1 MAWKGVHVSKPARLS
16 YKDKQLVAA
25 QDEGTVTMPLEDV
38 AWVVLDSNHSTLTA
52 SLVSACMELG
62 VVIVFTD
69 ERHTPSGLA
78 LSFHRHHR
86 QARVAAMQLALT
98 QPVKKRLWQSLVIAK
113 IENQAANLA
122 SLGKSSE
129 AVKAMTKLVVSGDPD
144 NVEARAAREYWS
156 ALFDNFTRGNEMD
169 LRNKMLNYG
178 YAVVRAAIARAL
190 VANGLLPCFGI
201 HHESDANAFNLAD
214 DLFEPFRPLVDR
226 KVAEMFNSSS
236 PASGRGKGP
245 IANGNGG
252 GEGPSPAVRT
262 IDGELTVD
270 DRRAL
275 AAILNADARLTEET
289 VSVLIAT
296 ERASESLVRAMEG
309 GSPALLELPR
319 L

>member
-16 YKDKQLVAA
+16 YKDRQLVAA
-25 QDEGTVTMPLEDV
+25 QDEGMVTMPLEDV
-38 AWVVLDSNHSTLTA
+38 AWIILDSNHSTLTT

-78 LSFHRHHR
+78 LPFHRHHR
-86 QARVAAMQLALT
+86 QSRIAAMQLALT
-98 QPVKKRLWQSLVIAK
+98 QPLKKRLWQALVIAK

-122 SLGKSSE
+122 SLGKAPD
-129 AVKAMTKLVVSGDPD
+129 AVKAMTRLVASGDPD

-156 ALFDNFTRGNEMD
+156 ALFDNFTRGNETD

-214 DLFEPFRPLVDR
+214 DLFEPFRPLVDC
-226 KVAEMFNSSS
+226 KVAATFAEGRK
-236 PASGRGKGP
+236 AS
-245 IANGNGG
+245 
-252 GEGPSPAVRT
+252 
-262 IDGELTVD
+262 DELTVD

-275 AAILNADARLTEET
+275 AAILNADARLTDET